1 MQATRHL
8 LSQLKQET
16 KGLGDGSS
24 SSGFLAMSGSDS
36 SDSGMTPR
44 ARATLA
50 TITQENRRHQIDWLV
65 SAVRSVEAR
74 LSVEEDRGA
83 ERNWNKEFQ
92 DILGNVLGNSLA
104 TSVVVL
110 TPFFYRFVLDLRD
123 RKGSKCWACS
133 PLKTV
138 PFPHIPSAL
147 LPRLNA

>member
-1 MQATRHL
+1 
-8 LSQLKQET
+8 
-16 KGLGDGSS
+16 
-24 SSGFLAMSGSDS
+24 MSGSDS

-50 TITQENRRHQIDWLV
+50 TITQENRRHQIDWLE

-104 TSVVVL
+104 TSSVVVL
-110 TPFFYRFVLDLRD
+110 TPFFIDSFSISETEKDLNAGHAALLR
-123 RKGSKCWACS
+123 RCLFLIS
-133 PLKTV
+133 PLL
-138 PFPHIPSAL
+138 FFLA
-147 LPRLNA
+147 